1 MNKNINKFVKEILE
15 TDERARSDDFYLIAQ
30 VVKKM
35 SYRVNT
41 VSFLYVLEHAKD
53 FNLPSFEA
61 ITRARRSVQAKQR
74 IIDGWQ
80 ELIDKEAQLVRELE
94 ENEYHSFYG
103 GFKNER

>member
-15 TDERARSDDFYLIAQ
+15 TDKRARVDDFYLIAQ
-30 VVKKM
+30 VVKRM

-61 ITRARRSVQAKQR
+61 ITRARRSVQRKNR
-74 IIDGWQ
+74 IEQGWE
-80 ELIDKEAQLVRELE
+80 ELIDKEAQELRELE
-94 ENEYHSFYG
+94 EHEYHNFYG
-103 GFKNER
+103 GFRK

>member
-15 TDERARSDDFYLIAQ
+15 TDERARADDFYLIAQ

-61 ITRARRSVQAKQR
+61 ITRARRNVQRKNR
-74 IIDGWQ
+74 IEQGWK
-80 ELIDKEAQLVRELE
+80 ELIDKEAQELRELE
-94 ENEYHSFYG
+94 EREYHNFYG
-103 GFKNER
+103 GFRK